1 MTQQLKELAE
11 QTQRLQQVV
20 KMISDN
26 LSLLTDN
33 VSELHRTTNR
43 DILSLTDAVENLN
56 DRVG

>member
-1 MTQQLKELAE
+1 MNQQLKELAE
-11 QTQRLQQVV
+11 QTHRLQQVV

-33 VSELHRTTNR
+33 VSELHRATNR

>member
-11 QTQRLQQVV
+11 QTHRLQQVV

>member
-1 MTQQLKELAE
+1 MNQQLKELAE
-11 QTQRLQQVV
+11 QTHRLQQVV